1 MYRLTAAI
9 VRPCILRATPRLIV
23 PKPAALFSHIPSRSF
38 ASSHEWQQGPSHPLL
53 DKIAK
58 HPQIMQ
64 QLMDFTGFLQ
74 SKGVNLGKQPNFMEI
89 VKIMSDPEVKEK
101 TRKLVQD
108 MQAAGITLD
117 MNAIKEIQE
126 SMAKQQ
132 NPFNTQ
138 PEKKEE
144 EEDEK
149 KDGVLNKVKGYFKK

>member
-1 MYRLTAAI
+1 
-9 VRPCILRATPRLIV
+9 
-23 PKPAALFSHIPSRSF
+23 
-38 ASSHEWQQGPSHPLL
+38 
-53 DKIAK
+53 
-58 HPQIMQ
+58 
-64 QLMDFTGFLQ
+64 
-74 SKGVNLGKQPNFMEI
+74 
-89 VKIMSDPEVKEK
+89 MSDPEVKEK